1 MTLLGQP
8 PRRARYSA
16 LTRRIVLVN
25 TAVLLILIGGVI
37 ELQSLR
43 IGLVDERLT
52 GVETEAQIVASTLA
66 EYATDPDTHMLNVKQ
81 AEPLLRQLM
90 APSKLR
96 GRLYLTNGTLAV
108 DTRDLLARNVVQTGE
123 LPAIDIWSHTGF
135 LIFPSENEQEQLTY
149 IMEVPSVLDKDFVN
163 RSSRKRLF
171 FSI

>member
-66 EYATDPDTHMLNVKQ
+66 EYATDPDTHTLNVKQ

-90 APSKLR
+90 APQQIARAALSDKWHARR
-96 GRLYLTNGTLAV
+96 GH
-108 DTRDLLARNVVQTGE
+108 ARPPSRATSCRRVSFR
-123 LPAIDIWSHTGF
+123 AIDIWS
-135 LIFPSENEQEQLTY
+135 QA
-149 IMEVPSVLDKDFVN
+149 KDLVDRAYDN
-163 RSSRKRLF
+163 VMGVRPVRQARSLF
-171 FSI
+171 RGGR